1 MFEDIQ
7 KHRQA
12 VAENIEKSFQIGFTE
27 SEDLQ
32 KAHNVGDVHPNG
44 KWVWTQLPSGK
55 YDWRVIKKT
64 ASSSAV
70 PQSSSQKTTPKKNG
84 IELTS
89 KGIKEYINKNS
100 ATRDDRMKAMAEVYK
115 ALQDSG
121 KNKKV
126 DTFVKEVSSGSP
138 SVDMLTRKYVEAVN
152 DGATHDEAVAFAD
165 NCYKEFT
172 TNTQNIQE
180 KVYDDGVSPSTAA
193 KMFASVSDLF
203 KKQKFEKKPSG
214 SGVKKVK
221 PSSNKK
227 SSALIEDTLQKI
239 KQFSYIYW
247 DDKKVSSIKESLEE
261 NEKIVRS
268 VMRAA
273 FPSASSGSAINPNT
287 NKVDIDGQ
295 DFTFGAYYT
304 INTTS
309 RNPSDRGSKTNHYF
323 VKNDSGKTIAS
334 RTSSGRWNT
343 PTDAKNSCKVDVLR
357 ILLKL

>member
-44 KWVWTQLPSGK
+44 NWVQTHLPSGK

-64 ASSSAV
+64 AQSNTGSGITGKTASSSAV
-70 PQSSSQKTTPKKNG
+70 PQSSSQKN
-84 IELTS
+84 
-89 KGIKEYINKNS
+89 NS
-100 ATRDDRMKAMAEVYK
+100 EE
-115 ALQDSG
+115 SG
-121 KNKKV
+121 KN
-126 DTFVKEVSSGSP
+126 
-138 SVDMLTRKYVEAVN
+138 
-152 DGATHDEAVAFAD
+152 
-165 NCYKEFT
+165 
-172 TNTQNIQE
+172 
-180 KVYDDGVSPSTAA
+180 
-193 KMFASVSDLF
+193 
-203 KKQKFEKKPSG
+203 
-214 SGVKKVK
+214 KKVK

-247 DDKKVSSIKESLEE
+247 DDKKVPSIKESLEE

-273 FPSASSGSAINPNT
+273 FPSASSGSAISPNT

-334 RTSSGRWNT
+334 YTSSGRWNT

-357 ILLKL
+357 RLLKL